1 MTRSS
6 PSFSPLP
13 RFSGRRRAKITLTL
27 DSDIAASI
35 IHLRLHCVIVLKSVQ
50 YMRRK
55 HNIQTPRSCL
65 LSLSNMFKR
74 FHFP

>member
-27 DSDIAASI
+27 DSDIEASI
-35 IHLRLHCVIVLKSVQ
+35 IHLTLALRYRTQISSV
-50 YMRRK
+50 YE
-55 HNIQTPRSCL
+55 TEA
-65 LSLSNMFKR
+65 
-74 FHFP
+74 

>member
-35 IHLRLHCVIVLKSVQ
+35 IHLTLALHYRTQISSVYETQ
-50 YMRRK
+50 AKYT
-55 HNIQTPRSCL
+55 NPPL
-65 LSLSNMFKR
+65 MFTFAFKYV
-74 FHFP
+74 